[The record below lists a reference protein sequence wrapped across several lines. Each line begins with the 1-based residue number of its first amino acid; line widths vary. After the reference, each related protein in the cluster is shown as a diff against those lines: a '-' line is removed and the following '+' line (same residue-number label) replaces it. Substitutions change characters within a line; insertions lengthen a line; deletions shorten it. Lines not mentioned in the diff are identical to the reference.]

1 MAPIE
6 AILGSNTLERSW
18 RGAMRIR
25 PGLAIDLGTVNTL
38 FYVAGRGLVV
48 EEPSVVALNRA
59 TGKVAAVGAVADS
72 LSGKEPEGIEI
83 VWPLRDG
90 VIADVEAA
98 TLLVNAYLHRARVH
112 RFITRPMAVICVP
125 RSATWMERRAV
136 ESAVASKSPHC
147 GVRLIDEPVAASMG
161 SGVSPTDRDG
171 AFVVDVGG
179 GTTEVAV
186 VAGGGVVRAR
196 SLRVGGNAMDESIA
210 HAVKAEFGISLGPRA
225 SERLKITLGL
235 TGGENG
241 WAEVIG
247 VDAARDGLRSERV
260 PGELVVEALGHT
272 VRAIVAA
279 IHEVLSEIPP
289 DLAEDVVRGK
299 IRLAGGGALLSG
311 LPQAIEASTG
321 IATCVVDDP
330 LRCVVRGAAE
340 VLNRGEGISGYKA
353 A

>member
-1 MAPIE
+1 
-6 AILGSNTLERSW
+6 
-18 RGAMRIR
+18 
-25 PGLAIDLGTVNTL
+25 
-38 FYVAGRGLVV
+38 
-48 EEPSVVALNRA
+48 
-59 TGKVAAVGAVADS
+59 
-72 LSGKEPEGIEI
+72 
-83 VWPLRDG
+83 
-90 VIADVEAA
+90 
-98 TLLVNAYLHRARVH
+98 
-112 RFITRPMAVICVP
+112 
-125 RSATWMERRAV
+125 
-136 ESAVASKSPHC
+136 
-147 GVRLIDEPVAASMG
+147 MG
-161 SGVSPTDRDG
+161 SGTGPTDGEG

-210 HAVKAEFGISLGPRA
+210 HAVKAEFGISLGRRA
-225 SERLKITLGL
+225 SERLKIALGL
-235 TGGENG
+235 TGGESG
-241 WAEVIG
+241 SAEVIG
-247 VDAARDGLRSERV
+247 VDVARDGLRSQLV

-340 VLNRGEGISGYKA
+340 VLNRGEGLGGYKA

>member
-1 MAPIE
+1 
-6 AILGSNTLERSW
+6 
-18 RGAMRIR
+18 MRFR
-25 PGLAIDLGTVNTL
+25 PGFAIDLGTVNTL

-48 EEPSVVALNRA
+48 EEPSVVALKRA

-72 LSGKEPEGIEI
+72 LSGKEPEGIEV

-90 VIADVEAA
+90 VVADAEAA
-98 TLLVNAYLHRARVH
+98 TLMLNAFLHQARIH
-112 RFITRPMAVICVP
+112 RFLTRPVAVICVP
-125 RSATWMERRAV
+125 RGATWVERRAV
-136 ESAVASKSPHC
+136 ESALAGRSPHC
-147 GVRLIDEPVAASMG
+147 LVRLIDEPVAASAG
-161 SGVSPTDRDG
+161 AGVGPLDGDG

-196 SLRVGGNAMDESIA
+196 SLRVGGNEMDESIA
-210 HAVKAEFGISLGPRA
+210 HAVKAEFGISLGRRA

-235 TGGENG
+235 TGGETG
-241 WAEVIG
+241 SAEVVG
-247 VDAARDGLRSERV
+247 VDAARDGLRSESV
-260 PGELVVEALGHT
+260 PAGLVAEALGHA

-279 IHEVLSEIPP
+279 VHEVLSEIPP
-289 DLAEDVVRGK
+289 DLAEDVVRGR
-299 IRLAGGGALLSG
+299 IRLAGGGALLLG

-321 IATCVVDDP
+321 IRTCVVDDP

-340 VLNRGEGISGYKA
+340 VLTRGDGFGNYKA